1 MTDKDAKYLNKC
13 RLLRVFEYMQNTDEQ
28 HPLNI
33 TQIIAKL
40 LEDGVCD
47 REPDRKSI
55 MRDLQTI
62 EACGYELETC
72 ENHNA
77 GKYLN
82 DRNKP
87 FECYQL
93 KMLADAVASAR
104 FLPAEDA
111 KELVDAILQLG
122 TPSDRAFLDKVVI
135 RDKSLNLALKQTKY
149 NFDKILEAIRDKKQI
164 SFQYNHKFV
173 PNPQQKD
180 LSYEG
185 KEYFVSPYYLVPM
198 NDDYYVIGCTGD
210 YKNFSHYRLSR
221 MVNVQVQEKAAKK
234 LTDNTDY
241 QKLLQAGKS
250 IRDYLREHINMRY
263 GATQRVSLH
272 CRQKCRLDILAR
284 FGNRINMYDCQD
296 DKEYFS
302 TSVDVQSDAGF
313 LGWVA
318 GFDGDVIITAPESV
332 RAAYKAYL
340 QKQLELYNIK
350 EEE

>member
-1 MTDKDAKYLNKC
+1 MAEQNAKYLNKC

-62 EACGYELETC
+62 EACGYKLETC
-72 ENHNA
+72 ENHND

-82 DRNKP
+82 YENKP
-87 FECYQL
+87 FGCYQL

-104 FLPAEDA
+104 FLTAEDA
-111 KELVDAILQLG
+111 KKLVNKIFQLG
-122 TPSDRAFLDKVVI
+122 TPSDRKFLKEAVI
-135 RDKSLNLALKQTKY
+135 CDASLNVALSKTKY
-149 NFDKILEAIRDKKQI
+149 NFDKIMEAIRDKKQI
-164 SFQYNHKFV
+164 SFQYNYKFV

-185 KEYFVSPYYLVPM
+185 REYFVSPYYFVPM
-198 NDDYYVIGCTGD
+198 NDDYYVIGCTGE

-221 MVNVQVQEKAAKK
+221 MVNVRVQGKAAMK
-234 LTDNTDY
+234 LTDSTDY
-241 QKLLQAGKS
+241 KMLTDSGKN
-250 IRDYLREHINMRY
+250 ICDYLREHINMRY

-284 FGNRINMYDCQD
+284 FGNRINMYDCPD
-296 DKEYFS
+296 DKAYFS
-302 TSVDVQSDAGF
+302 TSVDVQSDEGF

-318 GFDGDVIITAPESV
+318 GFDGDVIITGPDNV
-332 RAAYKAYL
+332 RAAYREYL
-340 QKQLELYNIK
+340 QKQLELYNSEAK
-350 EEE
+350 

>member
-1 MTDKDAKYLNKC
+1 MAEQNAKYLNKC

-111 KELVDAILQLG
+111 KELVDAILQLA
-122 TPSDRAFLDKVVI
+122 TPSDRVFLDNVVI

-164 SFQYNHKFV
+164 SFQYNYKFV
-173 PNPQQKD
+173 QKPKKED
-180 LSYEG
+180 LRYEG
-185 KEYFVSPYYLVPM
+185 MEYFVSPYYLVPM
-198 NDDYYVIGCTGD
+198 NDDYYVIGCTGK

-221 MVNVQVQEKAAKK
+221 MVNVQQQDTDAKELNDSTDYK
-234 LTDNTDY
+234 MLTDS
-241 QKLLQAGKS
+241 GKN

-263 GATQRVSLH
+263 GATQRVNLH
-272 CRQKCRLDILAR
+272 CKQKCRLDILAR
-284 FGNRINMYDCQD
+284 FGNRLNMYDCQD
-296 DKEYFS
+296 DKAYFS

-318 GFDGDVIITAPESV
+318 GFGGDVIITGPDNV
-332 RAAYKAYL
+332 RAAYREYL
-340 QKQLELYNIK
+340 QKQLELYNSEAK
-350 EEE
+350 

>member
-1 MTDKDAKYLNKC
+1 MAEQNAKYLNKY

-40 LEDGVCD
+40 LEDGVYD

-72 ENHNA
+72 ENHND
-77 GKYLN
+77 GKYMN
-82 DRNKP
+82 SDNKP

-111 KELVDAILQLG
+111 KELVNKILQLS
-122 TPSDRAFLDKVVI
+122 TPSDREFLDKVVI
-135 RDKSLNLALKQTKY
+135 RDKSLNLAPKKTKY
-149 NFDKILEAIRDKKQI
+149 NFDDILKAIREKKRI
-164 SFQYNHKFV
+164 SFQYNYKFV

-180 LSYEG
+180 LRHEG
-185 KEYFVSPYYLVPM
+185 MEYFVSPYYLVPM
-198 NDDYYVIGCTGD
+198 NEDYYVIGCTGE
-210 YKNFSHYRLSR
+210 YKKFSHYRLSR
-221 MVNVQVQEKAAKK
+221 MVNVQKQDTDAKELNDSTDYK
-234 LTDNTDY
+234 MLTDS
-241 QKLLQAGKS
+241 GKN
-250 IRDYLREHINMRY
+250 ICDYLREHINMRY

-272 CRQKCRLDILAR
+272 CRQKCRLDILAK
-284 FGNRINMYDCQD
+284 FGNRINIYDCPD

-302 TSVDVQSDAGF
+302 TSVEVQSDAGF

-318 GFDGDVIITAPESV
+318 GFGGDVIINGPESV
-332 RAAYKAYL
+332 REAYREYL
-340 QKQLELYNIK
+340 QKQLELYNSEAK
-350 EEE
+350 

>member
-1 MTDKDAKYLNKC
+1 MAEQTAKYLNKC

-62 EACGYELETC
+62 EACGYKLEAC
-72 ENHNA
+72 ENHND

-82 DRNKP
+82 YENKP
-87 FECYQL
+87 FGCDKL

-104 FLPAEDA
+104 FLTAEDA
-111 KELVDAILQLG
+111 KKLVDAILQLG
-122 TPSDRAFLDKVVI
+122 IPSDREFLKEAVI
-135 RDKSLNLALKQTKY
+135 CDASLNLALSKTKY
-149 NFDKILEAIRDKKQI
+149 YFDKILEAIRDKKQI
-164 SFQYNHKFV
+164 SFQYNDKFV

-180 LSYEG
+180 LRHEG
-185 KEYFVSPYYLVPM
+185 MEYFVSPYYFVPM
-198 NDDYYVIGCTGD
+198 NDDYYIIGCTGE

-221 MVNVQVQEKAAKK
+221 MVNVKK
-234 LTDNTDY
+234 LDADAKELNDSTDY
-241 QKLLQAGKS
+241 QMLLQAGKS
-250 IRDYLREHINMRY
+250 IRDYLREHINMSY
-263 GATQRVSLH
+263 GATQRVNLH

-284 FGNRINMYDCQD
+284 FGNRINIYDCPD
-296 DKEYFS
+296 DKAYFS
-302 TSVDVQSDAGF
+302 TSVDVQSEDGF

-318 GFDGDVIITAPESV
+318 GFSGDVIITAPDSV
-332 RAAYKAYL
+332 REAYRKYL
-340 QKQLELYNIK
+340 QKQLELYNS
-350 EEE
+350 